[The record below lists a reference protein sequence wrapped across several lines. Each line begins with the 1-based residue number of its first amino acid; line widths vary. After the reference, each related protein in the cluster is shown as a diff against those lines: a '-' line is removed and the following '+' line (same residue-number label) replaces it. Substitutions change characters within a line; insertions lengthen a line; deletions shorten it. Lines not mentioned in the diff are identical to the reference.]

1 MHIEAPRQR
10 IWVVDD
16 SAVDAAR
23 VHRLLVAEHHVEVF
37 HDSTQVLEQLTSQP
51 PPDLL
56 VLDLLM
62 PDVSGI
68 DVCRFLRSPERGLLE
83 LPILLLT
90 AHSNTDQVVA
100 GLSAGANDF
109 LAKPFASEELRARIS
124 SLLRGRQ
131 LLARAQKAEAAVRA
145 LLANAPD
152 AILAVDAGG
161 IISYVNTE
169 ACRILEREPREVV
182 GRPVAEL
189 VPGLVLRNIAV
200 GPGESLL
207 PLPDVEVGERIFSP
221 TIRLLPSDDASNT
234 TIALRDVTVHRRAE
248 ARRLDYYSII
258 AHDLRTPLSSLLLR
272 LELAFRGK
280 HGVLPASL
288 LAELRRMEGSVR
300 SLVTMINDFLEL
312 ARLEGVGYKID
323 SEPVDI
329 AAVVRATVEELRPLL
344 QASGLQ
350 WKSVGAQSGA
360 LVIGDRKRLTQVLA
374 NLIGNALKFTPAGG
388 TITTSVVISD
398 DQVEVAVEDTGRGI
412 PPEQQR
418 TVFDRYVG
426 LSAPERGGAGTGLGL
441 MIVREIIEAHGGAV
455 GVESG
460 LGVGSRFWFRLPRYW
475 RSAH

>member
-1 MHIEAPRQR
+1 
-10 IWVVDD
+10 
-16 SAVDAAR
+16 
-23 VHRLLVAEHHVEVF
+23 
-37 HDSTQVLEQLTSQP
+37 
-51 PPDLL
+51 
-56 VLDLLM
+56 
-62 PDVSGI
+62 
-68 DVCRFLRSPERGLLE
+68 
-83 LPILLLT
+83 
-90 AHSNTDQVVA
+90 
-100 GLSAGANDF
+100 
-109 LAKPFASEELRARIS
+109 
-124 SLLRGRQ
+124 
-131 LLARAQKAEAAVRA
+131 
-145 LLANAPD
+145 
-152 AILAVDAGG
+152 
-161 IISYVNTE
+161 
-169 ACRILEREPREVV
+169 
-182 GRPVAEL
+182 
-189 VPGLVLRNIAV
+189 
-200 GPGESLL
+200 
-207 PLPDVEVGERIFSP
+207 
-221 TIRLLPSDDASNT
+221 
-234 TIALRDVTVHRRAE
+234 
-248 ARRLDYYSII
+248 
-258 AHDLRTPLSSLLLR
+258 
-272 LELAFRGK
+272 
-280 HGVLPASL
+280 VLPASL